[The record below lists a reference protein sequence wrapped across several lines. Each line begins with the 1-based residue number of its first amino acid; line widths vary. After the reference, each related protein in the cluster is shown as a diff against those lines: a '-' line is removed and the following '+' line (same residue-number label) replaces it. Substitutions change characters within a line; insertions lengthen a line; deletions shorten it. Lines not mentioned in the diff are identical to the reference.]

1 MGSRLNILP
10 DERISSLTPSLETR
24 LLAVGEQVR
33 PDNFPSLCDQM
44 IRHVL
49 EQGFSLAGAD
59 SGLVWLLDAKRENL
73 VPCFGIGPAAQKL
86 VHGYQQPLREGI
98 VSMVVMSEQPFVEN
112 EVFKN
117 AHHSKIVD
125 LKLQQQTYAMIVVPF
140 YFLRQC
146 RGVISCVQL
155 KRPED
160 VETHPP
166 GFHAEHL
173 QAVQRA
179 AAVVS
184 ELIDYRLLRQTVQ
197 W

>member
-10 DERISSLTPSLETR
+10 DERIRALSPSLEDR
-24 LLAVGEQVR
+24 LGAVGEQVR
-33 PDNFPSLCDQM
+33 PDNFSSLCDGM

-49 EQGFSLAGAD
+49 EQGFVHAGAD
-59 SGLVWLLDAKRENL
+59 SGLVWLLDETRENL
-73 VPCFGIGPAAQKL
+73 VPCYGVGEAAEKL
-86 VHGYQQPLREGI
+86 VLSYRQPLREGI
-98 VSMVVMSEQPFVEN
+98 VGIVVMSEQPFVEN

-146 RGVISCVQL
+146 RGVVSCVQI
-155 KRPED
+155 KHPDSGEVD
-160 VETHPP
+160 PP
-166 GFHAEHL
+166 GFRAEHL
-173 QAVQRA
+173 QSIQRA
-179 AAVVS
+179 SAVVT

>member
-1 MGSRLNILP
+1 MGARLNILP
-10 DERISSLTPSLETR
+10 DERISSLTPSLENR
-24 LLAVGEQVR
+24 LISVGEQVR
-33 PDNFPSLCDQM
+33 PENFPSLCDGM

-49 EQGFSLAGAD
+49 EQGFELAGAD
-59 SGLVWLLDAKRENL
+59 SGLVWLLDATRENL
-73 VPCFGIGPAAQKL
+73 VPCYGVGESAEKL
-86 VHGYQQPLREGI
+86 VLNYRQPLREGI
-98 VSMVVMSEQPFVEN
+98 VSMVMMSEQPFVEN

-125 LKLQQQTYAMIVVPF
+125 MKLQQQTYAMIVVPF

-155 KRPED
+155 KEPGSD
-160 VETHPP
+160 DIDPP
-166 GFHAEHL
+166 GFRAEHL
-173 QAVQRA
+173 QAIQRA
-179 AAVVS
+179 ASVLT

>member
-1 MGSRLNILP
+1 MAARLNILP
-10 DERISSLTPSLETR
+10 DERISSLSPSLENR
-24 LLAVGEQVR
+24 LIAVGEQVR
-33 PDNFPSLCDQM
+33 PENFPSLCDSM

-59 SGLVWLLDAKRENL
+59 SGLVWLLDETRESL
-73 VPCFGIGPAAQKL
+73 VPCYGIGESAEKL
-86 VHGYQQPLREGI
+86 VLHYRQSLHEGI
-98 VSMVVMSEQPFVEN
+98 VSMVMMSEQPFVEN

-117 AHHSKIVD
+117 ELHSKIVD
-125 LKLQQQTYAMIVVPF
+125 MKLQQQTYAMIVVPF

-155 KRPED
+155 KQPD
-160 VETHPP
+160 SDDIDPP
-166 GFHAEHL
+166 GFRADHL
-173 QAVQRA
+173 HAVQRA
-179 AAVVS
+179 ASVLT

>member
-1 MGSRLNILP
+1 MGARLNILP
-10 DERISSLTPSLETR
+10 DERISSLTPSLENR
-24 LLAVGEQVR
+24 LLSVGEQVK
-33 PDNFPSLCDQM
+33 PENFPSLCDGM

-59 SGLVWLLDAKRENL
+59 SGLVWLLDEARENL
-73 VPCFGIGPAAQKL
+73 VPCYGIGEAAEKL
-86 VHGYQQPLREGI
+86 VLSYHQSLREGI
-98 VSMVVMSEQPFVEN
+98 VSMVMMSEQPFVEN

-117 AHHSKIVD
+117 ALHSKIVD
-125 LKLQQQTYAMIVVPF
+125 MKLHQQTYAMIAVPF

-155 KRPED
+155 KRPDSEEID
-160 VETHPP
+160 PP
-166 GFHAEHL
+166 GFRAEHL
-173 QAVQRA
+173 HAVQRA
-179 AAVVS
+179 ASVVT